1 MHGPSL
7 HELLHPQY
15 THYTSHPVAI
25 TSRDNGIEYCEVIR
39 DERTADFWTVY
50 GVTPNGEEQAIADF
64 NVRADAESLADCL
77 NEPLVA
83 LGRLNPT
90 HQGAGK

>member
-1 MHGPSL
+1 MHGPL
-7 HELLHPQY
+7 Y

-39 DERTADFWTVY
+39 DERTADFWSVY

-64 NVRADAESLADCL
+64 HVRADAESLADCL
-77 NEPLVA
+77 NEPSVES
-83 LGRLNPT
+83 RSKMVPDSV
-90 HQGAGK
+90 GKTKP